1 MPELEAPEDTGPVLE
16 VLEDTDLER
25 EAVLEVVL
33 EVLPE
38 ELEDMVQVLEALE
51 VLEDT
56 VRVLEV
62 PELVV

>member
-16 VLEDTDLER
+16 VLEDTDQER

-56 VRVLEV
+56 V
-62 PELVV
+62 